1 MGAGRYRLAR
11 WDSPNQTNSYH
22 CLWITGE
29 SCDDAG
35 NESPRLLYAAADHVN
50 EAVLYIE
57 HLIIDCRHRPLQTW
71 SIPSTSCS
79 RYVSTVSRALLI
91 LLNHDA
97 EHA

>member
-1 MGAGRYRLAR
+1 MGTGRYRLAR
-11 WDSPNQTNSYH
+11 LDSPNQTNSCH

-35 NESPRLLYAAADHVN
+35 NQSPRLLYAAADHVN

-57 HLIIDCRHRPLQTW
+57 HLIIDCGHRPLQTW
-71 SIPSTSCS
+71 SIASTSCS
-79 RYVSTVSRALLI
+79 RYVSTVSHAQLI
-91 LLNHDA
+91 LPNYDA